1 VTSPKIMLILSEN
14 WTLTARQNLRSLVD
28 WAVIAE
34 ESGIDGIMLSEHISL
49 GPGAGARGREPNE
62 RAYAAPG
69 NQDPATPWPSSLL
82 LLSAIATRT
91 TKIRLF
97 AGAIIVPLRHPVHL
111 AKQLAT
117 LDCLAEGRLIV
128 QPTVSWHQDE
138 YEHLG
143 VPFHNRGKLLDEH
156 LAVWDVLWRDTPA
169 SFEGE
174 FYRFNNV
181 YLEPKPY
188 RPGGPVLWFG
198 GQSLHPALLRRLVR
212 YGQGFHPFGAP
223 TADDLTKLTT
233 AMQEAGRDIGQLEL
247 IGGIRATFPDDHSPA
262 NLEQALT
269 SIPPQLAQGY
279 TTFCVKPNQFID
291 HAAELRSFCERL
303 VHAFAK
309 FDS

>member
-1 VTSPKIMLILSEN
+1 MTSPKIMLILSEN

-28 WAVIAE
+28 WVVIAE
-34 ESGIDGIMLSEHISL
+34 ECGIDGVMLSEHISL

-82 LLSAIATRT
+82 LLSAIAART

-97 AGAIIVPLRHPVHL
+97 AGAIIAPLRQPVHL

-138 YEHLG
+138 YGHLG
-143 VPFHNRGKLLDEH
+143 VSFPNRGKLLDEH
-156 LAVWDVLWRDTPA
+156 LAAWGVLWRDTPA

-174 FYRFNNV
+174 FYRFNDV

-212 YGQGFHPFGAP
+212 YGQGFHPFGPP
-223 TADDLTKLTT
+223 TADDLAQLTA
-233 AMQEAGRDIGQLEL
+233 AMQAAGRDINELEL
-247 IGGIRATFPDDHSPA
+247 IGGIRAAFPDAHSPA
-262 NLEQALT
+262 NLEQALA